1 MPLIFGEKMRD
12 ALRAQGTPVEWQVY
26 SDEAHGFLLEK
37 NRTIFTAAS
46 RGSSSVSLLPTDVTE

>member
-37 NRTIFTAAS
+37 NRYDFYGRVARFLERELAA
-46 RGSSSVSLLPTDVTE
+46 D